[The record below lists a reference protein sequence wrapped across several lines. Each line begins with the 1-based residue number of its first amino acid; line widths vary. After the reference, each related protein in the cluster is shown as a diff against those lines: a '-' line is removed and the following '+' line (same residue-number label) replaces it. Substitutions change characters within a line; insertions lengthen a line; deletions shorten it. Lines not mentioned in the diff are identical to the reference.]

1 MDEILLERLRS
12 RRPVVKREWET
23 LLRIEPVASP
33 LGHPDTLSHLIDHTL
48 DDLFHL
54 LKSAEGRKRSH
65 HPTLFHAT
73 LSDACECGRNPLLA
87 YFVAGERSLMESLVL
102 AQTEST
108 ELPTEQRNRAVSE
121 LITTLHAL
129 AWKEIKA
136 FCDLCQHRPHPS
148 HETQSKGEAQA
159 TIPIAGFRSASE

>member
-33 LGHPDTLSHLIDHTL
+33 LGHPDTLAHLIDHTL

-54 LKSAEGRKRSH
+54 LKTAESRKRSH
-65 HPTLFHAT
+65 HAAPIHAS
-73 LSDACECGRNPLLA
+73 LGDACECGRNPLLA

-108 ELPTEQRNRAVSE
+108 ELPAERRNKAVAE
-121 LITTLHAL
+121 LTAALHTL

-136 FCDLCQHRPHPS
+136 FCDLCQHRSHVP
-148 HETQSKGEAQA
+148 HETQAKGEVPAPIPFAGLQA
-159 TIPIAGFRSASE
+159 ASE